1 MRRLF
6 GLHASLWILPAA
18 VLIAA
23 VIAGYM
29 IGNKGPE
36 GTGAETHGF
45 IYARFTLA
53 KAQRFT
59 ADPARPITV
68 RQSLAGGRLGAELR
82 QSAELRRSGGAKS
95 DL

>member
-29 IGNKGPE
+29 IGNKGAE
-36 GTGAETHGF
+36 GTGAQTHAF

-59 ADPARPITV
+59 ADPAQPITV
-68 RQSLAGGRLGAELR
+68 GQSLAGGRLGAELR